1 MIEEENNTIHME
13 ELERLVKNLPNQFN
27 EKSSKCNNN
36 LTSNISQEFYDE
48 KKRAVTD
55 ILNKEKKKA
64 YDDIENIKNYVLKN
78 INIIN
83 EKNEGI
89 RKQTDILNNERKQ
102 NLTCIINLE
111 NKIEIIK
118 RMIM

>member
-1 MIEEENNTIHME
+1 MIEEENNTIHKD
-13 ELERLVKNLPNQFN
+13 ELERLVKNLPNEFN
-27 EKSSKCNNN
+27 EKLSKCNNN
-36 LTSNISQEFYDE
+36 LTSTFSQEFYEE
-48 KKRAVTD
+48 KKRAITD

-64 YDDIENIKNYVLKN
+64 YDDIENMKNYVLKN

-111 NKIEIIK
+111 NKIENIK
-118 RMIM
+118 RIIM